1 MNDVLTH
8 KLVLHN
14 DNKNTFP
21 YVMACLLSL
30 CKHQPTQAEQCA
42 LITHLKGK
50 CPIKHGNYMDLLEL
64 STDLT
69 NLDLKVSIEED
80 ESSVY

>member
-50 CPIKHGNYMDLLEL
+50 CPIKH
-64 STDLT
+64 
-69 NLDLKVSIEED
+69 
-80 ESSVY
+80 